1 MNLIDEIKK
10 CVPISDVKI
19 ILSSSGGY
27 VGGVTKIE
35 LITREKIVFVCPRGK
50 VTISGS
56 DLEFTKLTAG
66 DAGFKGNL
74 TGVTF
79 E

>member
-27 VGGVTKIE
+27 VSGVTKIE

-50 VTISGS
+50 VAILGT

-66 DAGFKGNL
+66 DAGFKGYL
-74 TGVTF
+74 KGVSF

>member
-10 CVPISDVKI
+10 CVPIADVKI

-27 VGGVTKIE
+27 VSGVTKIE
-35 LITREKIVFVCPRGK
+35 HISREKIVFVCKNDK
-50 VTISGS
+50 VAVCGA
-56 DLEFTKLTAG
+56 DLELTKLTSG
-66 DAGFKGNL
+66 DAGFKGKL
-74 TGVTF
+74 KGVCF